1 QGAAGGGHI
10 VVTGSTNGTALGGAE
25 SLTVEAGT
33 GNVTFTGAVGNATS
47 LGAITIA
54 SAGNLGFAGS
64 VSAASLTQTA
74 GTGTT
79 TLNGAVNTNGVAG
92 VNLSGTNLV
101 VNAGITTTGGGA
113 VTINESGTVT
123 TAAAGDINSG
133 AAVSVTG
140 GGALALAGDITG
152 TAVSLTGVGLT
163 NTGTVTG
170 TTSLTVNAGT
180 GTLNNS
186 GGTIRNGG
194 ALSTAPIVLKGNTM
208 SLAGG
213 TVTGN
218 AALVTLT
225 SGTPAWVISLGAGTG
240 MLLTQGDLNSVST
253 TGGLMIGDPAHT
265 GDIVVGGTINPLTG
279 ASGGFTINNG
289 YDLLGGPVTGR
300 IKDSGA
306 GLIDV
311 ADNVML
317 RSYGDIGDAVTPVHI
332 GSNAI
337 SLITSSEAGNAFTYI
352 GKIGALV
359 LSGVNSPGGQVFYT
373 ATGPISQSGPIA
385 AGALHATVSG
395 AGGITLQDNL
405 NTVTNLYLEAP
416 GALIYHQNAAYTVV
430 EAKGGSMDFSSAGNL
445 NLAPV
450 TGGGPLNIDAGTGD
464 ILLST
469 TGVASTISVSGA
481 GKVLAGNIK
490 FTSANAVNFSGGSNT
505 LNPGVSNDLLVKTT
519 GDIEVNAV
527 SMKVTGGTAI
537 AGVGQNL
544 KNDAVIE
551 TGGVL
556 KITTTGDL
564 TLGGGTATTSDDT
577 AQAQA
582 NAFLS
587 ADKLDLK
594 VGGNFYINGGTANLT
609 GGQANVSSIVFVKS
623 GKAFDVTGDFVLTGG
638 AITGTGTKA
647 TALAVFDPE
656 LALEIKTG
664 GSVAVV
670 GGSTPSSSA
679 NLLASASIQNAGPIN
694 FTIDG
699 SGSFTHPD
707 AVVAALLGPGIK
719 AGLIVA
725 GGKGS
730 GLYDVYDNPV
740 TANVYPITYRFTG
753 GGEFT
758 VITDLP
764 NHSVG
769 MVKSR
774 TAIGVDESLMGYI
787 NFSINTETIAQSRRG
802 AMDQGNYK
810 RKIAGQCS

>member
-1 QGAAGGGHI
+1 MLAAGTGSITFGGAVGDGTKLGAIAINSAIDVNAGGGI
-10 VVTGSTNGTALGGAE
+10 S
-25 SLTVEAGT
+25 
-33 GNVTFTGAVGNATS
+33 ATS
-47 LGAITIA
+47 L
-54 SAGNLGFAGS
+54 
-64 VSAASLTQTA
+64 TQSA

-79 TLNGAVNTNGVAG
+79 TLNGAVTTDGGAG
-92 VNLSGTNLV
+92 VSLTGTNLA
-101 VNAGITTTGGGA
+101 VNAGITTNGGGAVSINETGTVTTVAAGDISSGAAVTITGGGA
-113 VTINESGTVT
+113 IS
-123 TAAAGDINSG
+123 A
-133 AAVSVTG
+133 
-140 GGALALAGDITG
+140 AGDITG
-152 TAVSLTGVGLT
+152 TVVSLTGVGLT
-163 NTGTVTG
+163 NTGTIKGATSVTVDAG
-170 TTSLTVNAGT
+170 IGILKNIAGT
-180 GTLNNS
+180 SIVTNS
-186 GGTIRNGG
+186 V
-194 ALSTAPIVLKGNTM
+194 STAPIVLKGDSM

-213 TVTGN
+213 EISGH

-225 SGTPAWVISLGAGTG
+225 SGTTNRQIRIGAAASGAELG
-240 MLLTQGDLNSVST
+240 LTQGDLNSVST
-253 TGGLMIGDPAHT
+253 TGGLMIGDPGHT
-265 GDIVVGGTINPLTG
+265 GDIVVGGTINPLVG

-289 YDLLGGPVTGR
+289 YDLSGGPVTGR
-300 IKDSGA
+300 IRDSGA

-317 RSYGDIGDAVTPVHI
+317 RSYGDIGDSTTPVHI

-385 AGALHATVSG
+385 AGSLHATVTG

-405 NTVTNLYLEAP
+405 NSVTNLYLSAP
-416 GALIYHQNAAYTVV
+416 GALAYYQDAAYTIV
-430 EAKGGSMDFSSAGNL
+430 EAKGGGMDFSSAGNL
-445 NLAPV
+445 TLAPV
-450 TGGGPLNIDAGTGD
+450 TGSGPLNIDAGTGD

-469 TGVASTISVSGA
+469 TGGASAISVTGSGT
-481 GKVLAGNIK
+481 VLAKNIK
-490 FTSANAVNFSGGSNT
+490 FTSANAVNFSGGSNA
-505 LNPGVSNDLLVKTT
+505 GVSNDLSVKTT
-519 GDIEVNAV
+519 GDIEVNAA
-527 SMKVTGGTAI
+527 SMNVTGGTAT
-537 AGVGQNL
+537 AGLGQSL
-544 KNDAVIE
+544 KSDVAIE
-551 TGGVL
+551 TGGIL

-564 TLGGGTATTSDDT
+564 TLGGGAASTSDST

-587 ADKLDLK
+587 ANKLDLK
-594 VGGNFYINGGTANLT
+594 VGGNFYINGGTVSLGGGEAN
-609 GGQANVSSIVFVKS
+609 ASAIVFVKS
-623 GKAFDVTGDFVLTGG
+623 GKGFDVTGDFVLTGG

-656 LALEIKTG
+656 LTLEIKTG

-670 GGSTPSSSA
+670 GGTVPSASA
-679 NLLASASIQNAGPIN
+679 NLLASASIQNAGPID

-699 SGSFTHPD
+699 AGTFTHPD
-707 AVVAALLGPGIK
+707 GAVAALLGPGISG
-719 AGLIVA
+719 GLIVA

-730 GLYDVYDNPV
+730 GLYDALDNPL

-753 GGEFT
+753 GGAFT

-764 NHSVG
+764 SHSVG
-769 MVKSR
+769 LVKSR

-802 AMDQGNYK
+802 ATDQGNYK

>member
-1 QGAAGGGHI
+1 VALTSPSGSFTTASATDSNALTLGMFAPTGNLTVVAGG
-10 VVTGSTNGTALGGAE
+10 L
-25 SLTVEAGT
+25 L
-33 GNVTFTGAVGNATS
+33 
-47 LGAITIA
+47 
-54 SAGNLGFAGS
+54 S
-64 VSAASLTQTA
+64 VSAVAS
-74 GTGTT
+74 GTT
-79 TLNGAVNTNGVAG
+79 
-92 VNLSGTNLV
+92 VNLK
-101 VNAGITTTGGGA
+101 
-113 VTINESGTVT
+113 
-123 TAAAGDINSG
+123 
-133 AAVSVTG
+133 
-140 GGALALAGDITG
+140 
-152 TAVSLTGVGLT
+152 GVGLT
-163 NTGTVTG
+163 NTGTITG
-170 TTSLTVNAGT
+170 TTSVTVDSGT
-180 GTLNNS
+180 GTLTSS
-186 GGTIRNGG
+186 GGTIANGG
-194 ALSTAPIVLKGNTM
+194 AGSTAPIVLKGDSM
-208 SLAGG
+208 VLAGG
-213 TVTGN
+213 TITGH

-225 SGTPAWVISLGAGTG
+225 SGTVGQTISLGSGAGL
-240 MLLTQGDLNSVST
+240 LLTQAELDVPTT
-253 TGGLMIGDPAHT
+253 TGGLMIGDPSHT
-265 GDIVVGGTINPLTG
+265 GDIVIGGTINPLVG

-289 YDLLGGPVTGR
+289 YDLSGGPTVGK
-300 IKDSGA
+300 IVDSGA

-385 AGALHATVSG
+385 AGALHATVTG

-416 GALIYHQNAAYTVV
+416 GALTYYQDAAYTVV
-430 EAKGGSMDFSSAGNL
+430 EAKGSGMDFSSAGNL

-450 TGGGPLNIDAGTGD
+450 TGSGPLNIDAGTGD

-469 TGVASTISVSGA
+469 TGGTSAITVTGS
-481 GKVLAGNIK
+481 GKVLAKNIK
-490 FTSANAVNFSGGSNT
+490 FTSANAVNFSGGSNA

-527 SMKVTGGTAI
+527 SMNVTGGTAI
-537 AGVGQNL
+537 AGLGQSL

-551 TGGVL
+551 AAGVI

-564 TLGGGTATTSDDT
+564 TLNGGTATTSDDT
-577 AQAQA
+577 AKAQA

-609 GGQANVSSIVFVKS
+609 GGEANVSSIVFVKS
-623 GKAFDVTGDFVLTGG
+623 GKGFDVTGDFVLTGG
-638 AITGTGTKA
+638 TITGTGTRA

-656 LALEIKTG
+656 LTLEIKTG

-670 GGSTPSSSA
+670 GGTTPSASA

-699 SGSFTHPD
+699 SGTFTHPD
-707 AVVAALLGPGIK
+707 GVVAALLGPGISG
-719 AGLIVA
+719 GLIVA

-730 GLYDVYDNPV
+730 GLYDVLDNPV
-740 TANVYPITYRFTG
+740 TGNFYPITYSFTG
-753 GGEFT
+753 GGALT

-769 MVKSR
+769 LVKSR

-802 AMDQGNYK
+802 ATDQGNYK